1 MKTWLTKFR
10 ISNALDNRK
19 SLPPAVERAVAQS
32 EELRCFAE
40 IAADLDQA
48 LKNSRPEPET
58 SASLHAAIMRAVRA
72 AEPEPA
78 YDWQKIWPRLIPA
91 AALALLVLLGIF
103 GASDYSRQPAAI
115 LQPAE
120 LSSLAVASSVLETGG
135 QLIHEMPDAALS
147 PLNEEMQ
154 RLNRDLDGAKN
165 FLLASLP

>member
-32 EELRCFAE
+32 EELRRFAE

-48 LKNSRPEPET
+48 LKNSRPVPEI

-91 AALALLVLLGIF
+91 TALALLVLLGIF
-103 GASDYSRQPAAI
+103 GASDFSRQPAAI

>member
-19 SLPPAVERAVAQS
+19 SLPPAVESAVAQS
-32 EELRCFAE
+32 EEVRRFAE

-48 LKNSRPEPET
+48 LKNSRPAPQT
-58 SASLHAAIMRAVRA
+58 AAPLHAAIMRAVWA

-78 YDWQKIWPRLIPA
+78 DDWQKIWPRLIPA
-91 AALALLVLLGIF
+91 TTLALLVLLGIF
-103 GASDYSRQPAAI
+103 GASNFFRHPATI

-120 LSSLAVASSVLETGG
+120 LSSLAVASSVMETGG
-135 QLIHEMPDAALS
+135 KLVREMPDAALS
-147 PLNEEMQ
+147 PLSEEMQ
-154 RLNRDLDGAKN
+154 RLNLDLASAQK

>member
-32 EELRCFAE
+32 EELRRFAE
-40 IAADLDQA
+40 IAADVDQA
-48 LKNSRPEPET
+48 LKNSRPVPEI

-91 AALALLVLLGIF
+91 TALALLVLLGIF
-103 GASDYSRQPAAI
+103 GASNYSRQRAAI
-115 LQPAE
+115 LQPTE

-135 QLIHEMPDAALS
+135 QLIQEMPDAALS
-147 PLNEEMQ
+147 PLSDEMQ
-154 RLNRDLDGAKN
+154 RLNRDLDGAKK

>member
-32 EELRCFAE
+32 EELRRFAE

-48 LKNSRPEPET
+48 LKNSRPVPET
-58 SASLHAAIMRAVRA
+58 SASLHAAIMRAVRT

-78 YDWQKIWPRLIPA
+78 YHWQKIWPRLIPA
-91 AALALLVLLGIF
+91 TALALLVLLGIF
-103 GASDYSRQPAAI
+103 GASNYSRQPAAI

-135 QLIHEMPDAALS
+135 QLIQEMPDAALS

-154 RLNRDLDGAKN
+154 QLNRDLDGAKK

>member
-32 EELRCFAE
+32 EELRRFAE

-48 LKNSRPEPET
+48 LKNSRPVPET
-58 SASLHAAIMRAVRA
+58 SASQHAAIMRAVRT

-91 AALALLVLLGIF
+91 TALALLVLLGIF
-103 GASDYSRQPAAI
+103 GASNYSRQPAAI

-135 QLIHEMPDAALS
+135 KLIHEMPDAALS
-147 PLNEEMQ
+147 PLSDEMQ
-154 RLNRDLDGAKN
+154 RLNRDLDGAKK

>member
-32 EELRCFAE
+32 EELRRFAE

-48 LKNSRPEPET
+48 LKNSRPVPET

-91 AALALLVLLGIF
+91 TALALLVLLGIF
-103 GASDYSRQPAAI
+103 GASNYSRQPAAI

-135 QLIHEMPDAALS
+135 QLIREMPDAALS
-147 PLNEEMQ
+147 PLSDEMQ
-154 RLNRDLDGAKN
+154 RLNRDLDGAKK